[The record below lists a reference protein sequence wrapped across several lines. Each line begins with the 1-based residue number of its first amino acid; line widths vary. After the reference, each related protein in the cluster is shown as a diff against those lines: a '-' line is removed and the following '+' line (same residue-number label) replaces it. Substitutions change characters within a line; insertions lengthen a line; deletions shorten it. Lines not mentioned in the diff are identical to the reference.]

1 MGETGNETSSKGDDY
16 RSRLESAEG
25 YSEVW
30 KIVKDTAKTSL
41 GKHRVGMMLF
51 LDDLPLRLG
60 AYHPLGT
67 NNIVL
72 NRALV
77 HIVEATTKSRR
88 LINAFVY
95 VLLLHEYLHALGYV
109 RESKVRPLVYQIS
122 KESFGEDHV
131 VSKLAEAGPWSLL
144 KDIPLDAIEV
154 PKQVMEIVKD
164 FEKADQRY
172 IA

>member
-1 MGETGNETSSKGDDY
+1 MSEGGNDIYSRVNGYS
-16 RSRLESAEG
+16 SRLESAEG
-25 YSEVW
+25 YGEVW
-30 KIVKDTAKTSL
+30 EIVKDTVKESL
-41 GKHRVGMMLF
+41 GKHRIGMMLF

-122 KESFGEDHV
+122 RESFGEDHV
-131 VSKLAEAGPWSLL
+131 VSQLAKAGPWSVL
-144 KDIPLDAIEV
+144 KDIPLDAVDI
-154 PKQVMEIVKD
+154 PKQVIEIVKD
-164 FEKADQRY
+164 FEKTGKGY